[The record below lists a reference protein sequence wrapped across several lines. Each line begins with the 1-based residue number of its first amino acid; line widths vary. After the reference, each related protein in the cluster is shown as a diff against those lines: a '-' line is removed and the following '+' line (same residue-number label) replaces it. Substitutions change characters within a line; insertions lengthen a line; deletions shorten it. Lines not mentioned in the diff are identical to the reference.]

1 MEKRLILPSLKM
13 HRKKNL
19 FSRLDFVH
27 SDNIYSD
34 ISDKIN
40 NFTFIKFY
48 FQVWKDIEVYI
59 PNCLRTLICIM
70 RLWSTTCLSIWR
82 ELFLRISLK
91 CD

>member
-13 HRKKNL
+13 HRKKIL

-48 FQVWKDIEVYI
+48 FQVWKKIEVYI

-82 ELFLRISLK
+82 ALFLRISLK
-91 CD
+91 C